1 MPEKE
6 SSRIHNLYKQYS
18 EERDREER
26 GLTEKKV
33 PDQPGSSAPIRTD
46 NKPRVGNTIYVSGN
60 KVSEEYLKK
69 HFTEFGNIVNVNLE
83 IEKG

>member
-1 MPEKE
+1 M
-6 SSRIHNLYKQYS
+6 YKQYS

-26 GLTEKKV
+26 GLTEKKI
-33 PDQPGSSAPIRTD
+33 PDQPGSAVPVRTD
-46 NKPRVGNTIYVSGN
+46 NKPRTGNTIYVSGN
-60 KVSEEYLKK
+60 KVSEDYLKK

>member
-1 MPEKE
+1 M
-6 SSRIHNLYKQYS
+6 YKQYS

-26 GLTEKKV
+26 GLTEKKISD
-33 PDQPGSSAPIRTD
+33 PAALIRTD
-46 NKPRVGNTIYVSGN
+46 NKPRTGNTIYVSGN
-60 KVSEEYLKK
+60 KVTEDYLKK